1 MFSINNIND
10 GLFGKVIAN
19 PTRKELRDLAKDMEK
34 TTEFKSTSYISEV
47 RSRSAKNTYIVDE
60 IKTGV
65 DQQEISKA
73 KADEIAA
80 KVFEYIKDKEMIRV
94 DRKMG
99 MSDKFSY
106 NCRLYISKK
115 YARIAHMWNNTL
127 FNPTDSENPDLVS
140 IYVPEWPERIMFAY
154 PESGVTFILG
164 SDYFGESKK
173 SFLRMAMYK
182 VKQAGGLGFHAG
194 SKVLRVYDKNKKLKD
209 VGFIMFG
216 LSGTGKTTL
225 TIHDHELTGEEKAI
239 VRQDDVVF
247 MDENGYCVGTENGF
261 YIKTE
266 GLNPEQQSVLYKA
279 ATSENAALENIK
291 VYEDGKVDF
300 YDTSLTSNGRGVI
313 LREEID
319 TTDDTVNLEKANKII
334 FITRRKDVVPPVV
347 KLDPKQALDT
357 FMLGESIET
366 SAGDPTKAGQSKRC
380 VGTNPF
386 IMGPE
391 IEEGIKLRE
400 ILQNNPDMECFILNT
415 GSVGAKNDFD
425 GEKLTIKVS
434 TTIMKEIARD
444 NIDWVEDEE
453 WGYMVPSKVDGIDIN
468 KYNPRNYY
476 TKEEYDKIANKLKL
490 ERKVWLAKYEGSPE
504 EKIAATV
511 SM

>member
-1 MFSINNIND
+1 MFNINNIND
-10 GLFGKVIAN
+10 RLFGNVISN
-19 PTRKELRDLAKDMEK
+19 PTRGELRDLANHMET
-34 TTEFKSTSYISEV
+34 TTEFKSASYISEV
-47 RSRSAKNTYIVDE
+47 KNRSAKNTYIVDE
-60 IKTGV
+60 IETGV

-73 KADEIAA
+73 KADKIAA

-99 MSDKFSY
+99 MNDKFSF

-127 FNPTDSENPDLVS
+127 FNPTDKENPDLVS
-140 IYVPEWPERIMFAY
+140 IYIPEWPERIMFAY

-182 VKQAGGLGFHAG
+182 VKKAGGLGFHAG
-194 SKVLRVYDKNKKLKD
+194 SKLLRVYDKNDNLKD

-225 TIHDHELTGEEKAI
+225 TIHDHELSGEEKAI

-266 GLNPEQQSVLYKA
+266 GLNPEQQGVLYKA
-279 ATSENAALENIK
+279 ATSENAVLENIK
-291 VYEDGKVDF
+291 VDENGNVDF
-300 YDTSLTSNGRGVI
+300 YDTTLTSNGRGVI
-313 LREEID
+313 LRDEID
-319 TTDDTVNLEKANKII
+319 TTDDTVDLQKANKII
-334 FITRRKDVVPPVV
+334 FITRRNDIVPPVV
-347 KLDPKQALDT
+347 KLNPEQALDA

-391 IEEGIKLRE
+391 IAEGMKLKE
-400 ILQNNPDMECFILNT
+400 ILKNNPDMECFILNT
-415 GSVGAKNDFD
+415 GSVGAKENSN

-444 NIDWVEDEE
+444 NIKWVEDKE
-453 WGYMVPSKVDGIDIN
+453 WGYMIPEDVNGIDIN

-476 TKEEYDKIANKLKL
+476 TKEEYDKIASKLKL
-490 ERKVWLAKYEGSPE
+490 ERQIWLAKYDESAVDE
-504 EKIAATV
+504 IAATI
-511 SM
+511 

>member
-1 MFSINNIND
+1 MFNINNIND
-10 GLFGKVIAN
+10 ELFGKVIVN
-19 PTRKELRDLAKDMEK
+19 PTRRELRDLSNHMET
-34 TTEFKSTSYISEV
+34 TTEFKSASYVSEV
-47 RSRSAKNTYIVDE
+47 RNRSAKNTYIVDE
-60 IKTGV
+60 IETGV
-65 DQQEISKA
+65 DQMEITKA

-80 KVFEYIKDKEMIRV
+80 KVFEYINDKEMIRV

-99 MSDKFSY
+99 MNDKFSF
-106 NCRLYISKK
+106 NCRLYISKN

-127 FNPTDSENPDLVS
+127 FNPTDTENPDLVS

-164 SDYFGESKK
+164 SDYLGESKK

-194 SKVLRVYDKNKKLKD
+194 SKVLRVYDKNNNLKD

-266 GLNPEQQSVLYKA
+266 GLNPDQQSVLYKA

-291 VYEDGKVDF
+291 VDENGKVDF

-319 TTDDTVNLEKANKII
+319 TTDDTVDLEKANKII
-334 FITRRKDVVPPVV
+334 FITRRNDIVPPVV
-347 KLDPKQALDT
+347 KLDPKQALDA
-357 FMLGESIET
+357 FILGESIET

-391 IEEGIKLRE
+391 IEEGMKLKE

-415 GSVGAKNDFD
+415 GSVGAKENTD

-444 NIDWVEDEE
+444 NITWVKDDE
-453 WGYMVPSKVDGIDIN
+453 WGYMIPTNVCGIDIE

-476 TKEEYDKIANKLKL
+476 TKEEYAKIATKLKL
-490 ERKVWLAKYEGSPE
+490 ERQEWLAKYENLVIDE
-504 EKIAATV
+504 IAATI
-511 SM
+511 

>member
-1 MFSINNIND
+1 MFNLENIND
-10 GLFGKVIAN
+10 NLFGEVIIN
-19 PTRKELRDLAKDMEK
+19 PSQKELRDLASDMEV
-34 TTEFKSTSYISEV
+34 TTEFKSASYISEV
-47 RSRSAKNTYIVDE
+47 RNRSAKNTYIVDE
-60 IKTGV
+60 IETGV
-65 DQQEISKA
+65 DQEKISKR
-73 KADEIAA
+73 KADEIAS

-99 MSDKFSY
+99 MNKKFSF
-106 NCRLYISKK
+106 NCRLYISKQ
-115 YARIAHMWNNTL
+115 YARIAYMWNNTL
-127 FNPTDSENPDLVS
+127 FNPDNAENPDLAS
-140 IYVPEWPERIMFAY
+140 IYIPEWPERIMFAY

-194 SKVLRVYDKNKKLKD
+194 SKLLRVYDKNKKIKD

-279 ATSENAALENIK
+279 AAADNAVLENIK
-291 VYEDGKVDF
+291 VCEDGKVDF
-300 YDTSLTSNGRGVI
+300 YDTTLTSNGRGVI

-319 TTDDTVNLEKANKII
+319 TTDDTVDLEKANKII
-334 FITRRKDVVPPVV
+334 FITRRKDIVPPVV
-347 KLDPKQALDT
+347 KLNPAQALDA

-391 IEEGIKLRE
+391 IEEGLKLKE

-415 GSVGAKNDFD
+415 GSVGAKADFE

-444 NIDWVEDEE
+444 SIEWVEDKE
-453 WGYMVPSKVDGIDIN
+453 WGYKVAKEVKGIDIE

-476 TKEEYDKIANKLKL
+476 TKEEYAQIASKLKV
-490 ERKVWLAKYEGSPE
+490 ERETWLNKYESIASAE
-504 EKIAATV
+504 IAATE
-511 SM
+511 